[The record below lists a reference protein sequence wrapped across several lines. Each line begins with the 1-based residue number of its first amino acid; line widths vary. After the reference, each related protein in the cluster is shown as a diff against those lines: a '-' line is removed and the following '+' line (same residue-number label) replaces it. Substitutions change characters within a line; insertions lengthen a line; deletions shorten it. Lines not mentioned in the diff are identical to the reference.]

1 MENSRLDEEWALT
14 VDHLVKVYGNGKV
27 AVDDISFKVKKGSLF
42 AFLGVNG
49 AGKSTTI
56 NIICSI
62 LEKTSGRIV
71 LEGHDLERERTAVKN
86 IIGVVF
92 QNSVL
97 DNMLSVYDNLRFRT
111 AFYSLSNEEAK
122 NRIEEI
128 TNLLELR
135 PILKQ
140 KVGTLS
146 GGQKRRVDI
155 ARAIVHAPKF
165 LILDEPTTGLDP
177 KTRQIVWELIDKVR
191 KETGMTV
198 FLTTHYLEESDLATY
213 VVIMDKGHIITEGS
227 PNELKNR
234 FSRDYLIVY
243 RKLDK
248 EFEKQLREDHLEFD
262 YDTDK
267 KSYRIVIKDT
277 NEAKALL
284 GRYGDEMADIEIK
297 KGTMDDVFLSVTG
310 RKNHGIEEEND

>member
-1 MENSRLDEEWALT
+1 MENNDWALS
-14 VDHLVKVYGNGKV
+14 VEHLVKVYGNGKR
-27 AVDDISFKVKKGSLF
+27 AVDDISFNVKKGSLF

-62 LEKTSGRIV
+62 LDKTSGKIV
-71 LEGHDLERERTAVKN
+71 LEGHDLEKERYEVKN

-97 DNMLSVYDNLRFRT
+97 DNLLSVYDNLKFRT

-122 NRIEEI
+122 KRIEEI
-128 TNLLELR
+128 TELLELK
-135 PILKQ
+135 PILNQ

-155 ARAIVHAPKF
+155 ARAIVHAPRF

-191 KETGMTV
+191 QETGMTV

-227 PNELKNR
+227 PNDLKNR
-234 FSRDYLIVY
+234 YSRDYLIVY
-243 RKLDK
+243 RKKDESFEARLDK
-248 EFEKQLREDHLEFD
+248 DGLIYD
-262 YDTDK
+262 YDKDK
-267 KSYRIVIKDT
+267 KAYRVVIKDT
-277 NEAKALL
+277 AEAKALL
-284 GRYGDEMADIEIK
+284 SRYGNEMGDVEIK
-297 KGTMDDVFLSVTG
+297 KGTMDDVFLTVTG
-310 RKNHGIEEEND
+310 RKDHNVEEEE